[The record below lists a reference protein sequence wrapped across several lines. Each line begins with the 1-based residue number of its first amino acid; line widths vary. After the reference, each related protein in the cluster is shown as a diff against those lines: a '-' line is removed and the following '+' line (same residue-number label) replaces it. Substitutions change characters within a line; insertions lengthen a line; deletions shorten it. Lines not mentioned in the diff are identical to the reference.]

1 MKSTYVVPK
10 GSLKNNFK
18 IQEFLEKKYES
29 SQFLDVLTGKERI
42 RALKEQKKRALENH
56 RNRMANGRLVNYFL
70 KMLKLT
76 FNIIC

>member
-1 MKSTYVVPK
+1 MKAH
-10 GSLKNNFK
+10 N
-18 IQEFLEKKYES
+18 
-29 SQFLDVLTGKERI
+29 FLDVLTGKERI

>member
-56 RNRMANGRLVNYFL
+56 RNRMANGRLVNYSL